1 MTKEQILEAL
11 SHVQD
16 PDLKKDLVTLNMIRD
31 IKVDGKVVV
40 RWIKGKWVPRKVEF
54 KIGDENAEIVRTG
67 WLVEKWNLIVDKRK
81 IE

>member
-1 MTKEQILEAL
+1 MASQVFSLNRNG
-11 SHVQD
+11 
-16 PDLKKDLVTLNMIRD
+16 KDIYVVVNWSRWSYDGD

-54 KIGDENAEIVRTG
+54 KIGDENAEILRTG
-67 WLVEKWNLIVDKRK
+67 WLVEKWNLIVDNKK